1 MNTKVKRGRTGN
13 DQAPAMKATP
23 QGLVTGSR
31 EDAAHSSGR
40 PERISMSN
48 MKKLE
53 IPEGIKEEGFY
64 YRWFQDRDG
73 RLNQAKAAYYQP
85 VVDEQGNSY
94 TRNSGPYT
102 LHLMRLPQQYRD
114 EDNQLKKQRVAATLE
129 AEAHIGQGEYA
140 PDSKTG
146 KAEGGS
152 SAITHHDSD
161 NPYS

>member
-13 DQAPAMKATP
+13 DQVPAMKATP

-31 EDAAHSSGR
+31 EESAHKPDR

-48 MKKLE
+48 MKKLDV
-53 IPEGIKEEGFY
+53 PEGIKEEGFY

-73 RLNQAKAAYYQP
+73 RLNQARSAYYEP
-85 VVDEQGNSY
+85 VVDEQGNNY

-114 EDNQLKKQRVAATLE
+114 EDNLLKKKAVAATLD
-129 AEAHIGQGEYA
+129 AEAQIGHGEYA

-146 KAEGGS
+146 RDEGGT
-152 SAITHHDSD
+152 SAITHHHSD
-161 NPYS
+161 NEYS

>member
-1 MNTKVKRGRTGN
+1 
-13 DQAPAMKATP
+13 
-23 QGLVTGSR
+23 
-31 EDAAHSSGR
+31 
-40 PERISMSN
+40 
-48 MKKLE
+48 
-53 IPEGIKEEGFY
+53 
-64 YRWFQDRDG
+64 
-73 RLNQAKAAYYQP
+73 
-85 VVDEQGNSY
+85 
-94 TRNSGPYT
+94 